1 MNWKKPLSLF
11 IGVAF
16 LIMAA
21 YGFGR
26 YHALTPNNP
35 PVQVYFSPNGGCTD
49 AIIKQIDNAKSE
61 ILVQAYS
68 FTSTTIAKALLEAHK
83 RGVMVEAILDKSQKS
98 QKYSGATFLANS
110 RIPTFIDSAHAIAHN
125 KIMIIDGKIVITGS
139 FNFTKAAES
148 KNAENLLIIQSP
160 ELAKL
165 YIENWRTSQ
174 GTLRAL

>member
-16 LIMAA
+16 LLMSA

-26 YHALTPNNP
+26 YHAPSLGNP

-49 AIIKQIDNAKSE
+49 AIIKEIDNAKSE

-83 RGVMVEAILDKSQKS
+83 RGVMVEAILDKSQ
-98 QKYSGATFLANS
+98 
-110 RIPTFIDSAHAIAHN
+110 R
-125 KIMIIDGKIVITGS
+125 
-139 FNFTKAAES
+139 S
-148 KNAENLLIIQSP
+148 KNIVGQHF
-160 ELAKL
+160 
-165 YIENWRTSQ
+165 
-174 GTLRAL
+174 